1 MLGFVGGNFYMAKLG
16 RNDPCFCGSGKKY
29 KNCHWQQQQ
38 AATLARLNTKR
49 ARQSLFARLVEFA
62 QRPRL
67 EAEYKSAFDLF
78 WDGRRKL
85 NDRGALTSLE
95 AIRFYEWY
103 VVDYRTSDNRQ
114 RLIDMFRAQ
123 SAGYITPEERDY
135 LGAWQSAKY
144 AVFEVRE
151 LAKGSAVHIYDLL
164 RDEGHD
170 IQDDNFTASM
180 KPGDVFMARL
190 VRHSEGMEFLLAVSQ
205 VPITERDNL
214 LTFARDKFRLY
225 TDAHFGAN
233 IDEFLRE
240 SSYLFNHFLLN
251 VRGETAPA
259 AGKVVMPS
267 PAEVG
272 KTAATLSVI
281 Q

>member
-1 MLGFVGGNFYMAKLG
+1 MAKLG

-29 KNCHWQQQQ
+29 KNCHWQQEQ
-38 AATLARLNTKR
+38 AAKMSRLNTKR

-78 WDGRRKL
+78 WDGRRKAT
-85 NDRGALTSLE
+85 DRGALSSLE

-103 VVDYRTSDNRQ
+103 IVDYRTSDNRQ

-135 LGAWQSAKY
+135 LGAWQSAKF

-151 LAKGSAVHIYDLL
+151 LVKGSAVHIYDLL

-170 IQDDNFTASM
+170 VNDDNFTATM
-180 KPGDVFMARL
+180 KPGEVYLARL
-190 VRHSEGMEFLLAVSQ
+190 VKHGEGTEFLLSVSQ
-205 VPITERDNL
+205 VPIEERENI
-214 LTFARDKFRLY
+214 LTFAREKFRLY
-225 TDAHFGAN
+225 SDAHFG
-233 IDEFLRE
+233 ISMDEFLRE

-251 VRGETAPA
+251 VRGETAQA
-259 AGKVVMPS
+259 TGKVVLPS
-267 PAEVG
+267 RAEIG
-272 KTAATLSVI
+272 KTAATMSVT